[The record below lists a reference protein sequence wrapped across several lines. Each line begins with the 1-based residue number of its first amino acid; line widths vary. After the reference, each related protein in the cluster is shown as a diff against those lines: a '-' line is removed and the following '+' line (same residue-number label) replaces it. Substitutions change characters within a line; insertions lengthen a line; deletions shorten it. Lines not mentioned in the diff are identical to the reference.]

1 MIELRVPSQLS
12 CLQAM
17 GQIAHNQA
25 AHQHAWRFC
34 GLLQHKNKWDK
45 SPAPKSEVSS
55 FCQAALFWKSVICRH
70 RNLKPSKI
78 RQLACNGG
86 HRTGA
91 KYMTFTY
98 IYYILPPWSLIC
110 SVQLSNETVTQ
121 NQPSIKFPGVPLTTL
136 EKEGMMSRLGPRAV
150 NLLRSQKTM
159 ERILANLCSK
169 YFL

>member
-55 FCQAALFWKSVICRH
+55 FCQAALSWKSVICRH
-70 RNLKPSKI
+70 RNPNHPKLENLPVTVVTE
-78 RQLACNGG
+78 QVPNTWHL
-86 HRTGA
+86 H
-91 KYMTFTY
+91 TFTTFY
-98 IYYILPPWSLIC
+98 HPDHSSARFNWAMKPWHKISRA
-110 SVQLSNETVTQ
+110 SNSQECHW
-121 NQPSIKFPGVPLTTL
+121 PRKRR
-136 EKEGMMSRLGPRAV
+136 KEWWAGLDQEP
-150 NLLRSQKTM
+150 
-159 ERILANLCSK
+159 
-169 YFL
+169 